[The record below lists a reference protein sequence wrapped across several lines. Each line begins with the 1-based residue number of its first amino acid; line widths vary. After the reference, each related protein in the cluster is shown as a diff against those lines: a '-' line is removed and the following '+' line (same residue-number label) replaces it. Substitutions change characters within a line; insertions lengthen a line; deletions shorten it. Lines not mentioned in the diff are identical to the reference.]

1 MKFYICNRHKKLPSS
16 IALLLLS
23 YSHRWWKQPIDTNIS
38 FLFLFLDN
46 MSITDAIYNHNNE
59 LLLKIIE
66 DAKQDPVLHKKLS
79 QNNTTTLLHL
89 SISVHNYDALQILL
103 DNKIGGDV
111 VTEDAAGRMPLHL
124 AVEKHSY
131 ECVNI
136 LCTYI
141 VTKKPK
147 WLSLILQKRDKK
159 NNLPIFFA
167 CRYPKILNLL
177 IKAVSDTLD
186 NNNNNSLSVATILGV
201 TEKQISSAG
210 LTPLHIVSSDHM

>member
-1 MKFYICNRHKKLPSS
+1 
-16 IALLLLS
+16 
-23 YSHRWWKQPIDTNIS
+23 
-38 FLFLFLDN
+38 

-79 QNNTTTLLHL
+79 QKIRPLLHL

-136 LCTYI
+136 LCTY
-141 VTKKPK
+141 
-147 WLSLILQKRDKK
+147 SDQ
-159 NNLPIFFA
+159 NQSG
-167 CRYPKILNLL
+167 CR
-177 IKAVSDTLD
+177 
-186 NNNNNSLSVATILGV
+186 
-201 TEKQISSAG
+201 
-210 LTPLHIVSSDHM
+210 